1 MKIFQSAT
9 KLVLVLMAVAVVVL
23 TFMRIVDPKDFIAL
37 VVMVFMSYFKSSNP
51 SNNG

>member
-9 KLVLVLMAVAVVVL
+9 KLVLVLMTVAVIAL
-23 TFMRIVDPKDFIAL
+23 TFIGKFDPKDFGAL
-37 VVMVFMSYFKSSNP
+37 VVMVFMSYFKSPNP

>member
-37 VVMVFMSYFKSSNP
+37 VVMVFMSYFKSPNP

>member
-9 KLVLVLMAVAVVVL
+9 KLVLILMAVAVVAL

-37 VVMVFMSYFKSSNP
+37 VVMVFMSYYKTPNQTQ
-51 SNNG
+51 G